1 MKKFFIIIPVL
12 FILLISGIFVLLF
25 TFDANQY
32 KDLLVE
38 KIENIIDK
46 DVKIGDVSLNFL
58 PALSLRIDEISV
70 KNSNKTWGDSI
81 LDAYSVNAGVKLIP
95 LIKKDI
101 EVQYLSIKKLTINIG
116 EESSSSLKP
125 IFRDI
130 ELKGAMTSGDIIIR
144 RLTGLVGGGYFSAK
158 GTLEDVFLQ
167 QRLDVDLALKDIK
180 VSELLPEAESGRPQ
194 FEAMLDMDMQ
204 VSIKGLDVR
213 KSLDTLVATG
223 TARLEKGV
231 LINVNLLNLALS
243 KLSSIL
249 PGLVEELKAKLP
261 PRYSELLKQN
271 YTVFRPMETDFNIKG
286 RKVFFQETEISS
298 DAFYMIG
305 SGYLSIERDLEVSCD
320 LFIPKDLSKAFVDEV
335 YELKYLQNNQGMI
348 TMPVDISGRIPD
360 VSVRPD
366 LDYAM
371 KRLAVAT
378 GERLLKSIFKKDEPS
393 DATGGPDAETSDA
406 SGETQGQEDEEQRK
420 PEPEEVLIR
429 TIFDIISGPDK

>member
-1 MKKFFIIIPVL
+1 MKTFFIIILVL
-12 FILLISGIFVLLF
+12 FILLISGIFVFLF

-38 KIENIIDK
+38 KIEDVIDK
-46 DVKIGDVSLNFL
+46 DVKIGDVSLSFL
-58 PALSLRIDEISV
+58 PVLSLRIDEISV
-70 KNSNKTWGDSI
+70 KDSNKTWGDAI
-81 LDAYSVNAGVKLIP
+81 LGAYSVNAGVKLIP

-101 EVQYLSIKKLTINIG
+101 EVQHLSIKELTINIG
-116 EESSSSLKP
+116 GEPSSSLKP

-130 ELKGAMTSGDIIIR
+130 ELKGAMISGDIVIK
-144 RLTGLVGGGYFSAK
+144 RLTGLVAGGYFSAK
-158 GTLEDVFLQ
+158 GTLEDVFLRQ
-167 QRLDVDLALKDIK
+167 HLEVDLVLKDIK
-180 VSELLPEAESGRPQ
+180 VSDLLPEAGHGRPQ
-194 FEAMLDMDMQ
+194 FEAMLNMDMHA
-204 VSIKGLDVR
+204 SIKGLDMQG
-213 KSLDTLVATG
+213 SLDTLVATG

-231 LINVNLLNLALS
+231 LRNVNLLNLALS

-249 PGLVEELKAKLP
+249 PGLVGELKAKLP
-261 PRYSELLKQN
+261 HRYSELLKQN
-271 YTVFRPMETDFNIKG
+271 YTAFRPIETDFNIKD

-305 SGYLSIERDLEVSCD
+305 SGYLSTERDLRVSCD
-320 LFIPKDLSKAFVDEV
+320 LFIPRDLSKAFVSEV

-348 TMPVDISGRIPD
+348 TMPVDVSGRIPD

-378 GERLLKSIFKKDEPS
+378 GERLLRSIFKKDEPS
-393 DATGGPDAETSDA
+393 DAGASESDTEG
-406 SGETQGQEDEEQRK
+406 SGETQGQKEETQKK

-429 TIFDIISGPDK
+429 TIFDIISGSGK

>member
-1 MKKFFIIIPVL
+1 MKTFFIIVLVL
-12 FILLISGIFVLLF
+12 FVLVIAGIFVFLF
-25 TFDANQY
+25 TFDANKY

-38 KIENIIDK
+38 KIEGIIDR
-46 DVKIGDVSLNFL
+46 DVKIGDVSLSFL

-70 KNSNKTWGDSI
+70 KDSNRTWGDAI

-101 EVQYLSIKKLTINIG
+101 EVQHLSIKELIINIKG
-116 EESSSSLKP
+116 GSSSSLKP
-125 IFRDI
+125 VFRDI
-130 ELKGAMTSGDIIIR
+130 ELKGAMKAGDIVIK
-144 RLTGLVGGGYFSAK
+144 RLTGLVAGGHFSAK
-158 GTLEDVFLQ
+158 GTLEDVFLRQ
-167 QRLDVDLALKDIK
+167 HLDVDLALKDIK
-180 VSELLPEAESGRPQ
+180 VSDLLPEAEPGMPQ
-194 FEAMLDMDMQ
+194 FEAILNMNMQ
-204 VSIKGLDVR
+204 ASIKGLDVQ

-223 TARLEKGV
+223 TARLEDGV
-231 LINVNLLNLALS
+231 LKNVNLLNLALS

-261 PRYSELLKQN
+261 PRYSELLKQD
-271 YTVFRPMETDFNIKG
+271 YSAFRPIETDFNIKG

-320 LFIPKDLSKAFVDEV
+320 LFIPGDLSKAFVDEV

-378 GERLLKSIFKKDEPS
+378 GERLLKSIFKKKEPS
-393 DATGGPDAETSDA
+393 DAGASEPDTGS
-406 SGETQGQEDEEQRK
+406 SGETQGQEGKTQQRK

-429 TIFDIISGPDK
+429 TIFDIISGSDK

>member
-1 MKKFFIIIPVL
+1 MKTFFIVVLVL
-12 FILLISGIFVLLF
+12 FILLISGIFVFLF
-25 TFDANQY
+25 TFDANKY

-38 KIENIIDK
+38 KIEEAIDK

-70 KNSNKTWGDSI
+70 KDSNKTWGDTI
-81 LDAYSVNAGVKLIP
+81 LDAYSINAGVKLIP
-95 LIKKDI
+95 LIKKNI
-101 EVQYLSIKKLTINIG
+101 EVQHLSIKELIINIRG
-116 EESSSSLKP
+116 ESSVSLKP
-125 IFRDI
+125 VFRDI
-130 ELKGAMTSGDIIIR
+130 ELKGAMTSGDIVIK
-144 RLTGLVGGGYFSAK
+144 RLTGLVAGGHFSAK
-158 GTLEDVFLQ
+158 GTLEDVFLRQ
-167 QRLDVDLALKDIK
+167 HLDVDLALKDIK
-180 VSELLPEAESGRPQ
+180 VSDLLPEAESGMPQ
-194 FEAMLDMDMQ
+194 FEAKLNINMQ
-204 VSIKGLDVR
+204 ASIKGLDVQ
-213 KSLDTLVATG
+213 KSLDTLVAIG
-223 TARLEKGV
+223 TARIEEGV
-231 LINVNLLNLALS
+231 LKNVNLLNLALS

-249 PGLVEELKAKLP
+249 PGLVEELRAKLP

-271 YTVFRPMETDFNIKG
+271 YSAFKPIETDFNIKD
-286 RKVFFQETEISS
+286 RKVFFQETKISS

-320 LFIPKDLSKAFVDEV
+320 LFIPGDLSKAFVDEV

-378 GERLLKSIFKKDEPS
+378 GERLLKSIFRKEGPS
-393 DATGGPDAETSDA
+393 DAGASDPDTGG
-406 SGETQGQEDEEQRK
+406 SGETQGQEEETQRK

-429 TIFDIISGPDK
+429 TIFDIISGSDK

>member
-1 MKKFFIIIPVL
+1 MKTFFIIMKKFFI
-12 FILLISGIFVLLF
+12 LLIAGIFVFLF

-38 KIENIIDK
+38 KIEDIVDK

-70 KNSNKTWGDSI
+70 KDSNKTWGDAI
-81 LDAYSVNAGVKLIP
+81 LDAYSVNAGVKLMP

-101 EVQYLSIKKLTINIG
+101 EVQHLSIKELTIDIG
-116 EESSSSLKP
+116 GESSSSLKP

-130 ELKGAMTSGDIIIR
+130 ELKGAMISGDIVIK
-144 RLTGLVGGGYFSAK
+144 RLTGLVAGGYFSAK
-158 GTLEDVFLQ
+158 GTLEDVFLRQ
-167 QRLDVDLALKDIK
+167 HLEVDLVLKDIK
-180 VSELLPEAESGRPQ
+180 VSDLLPEVGHGMPQ
-194 FEAMLDMDMQ
+194 FEAMLNMDMQ
-204 VSIKGLDVR
+204 ASIKGLDIQR
-213 KSLDTLVATG
+213 SLDTLVATG
-223 TARLEKGV
+223 TARIEEGV
-231 LINVNLLNLALS
+231 LRNVNLLNLALS
-243 KLSSIL
+243 KLNSIL
-249 PGLVEELKAKLP
+249 PGLVGELKAKLP

-271 YTVFRPMETDFNIKG
+271 YTAFKPIETDFNIKD

-305 SGYLSIERDLEVSCD
+305 SGYLSIERDLGVSCD
-320 LFIPKDLSKAFVDEV
+320 LFIPRDLSKAFVDEV

-348 TMPVDISGRIPD
+348 TMPVDVSGRIPD

-378 GERLLKSIFKKDEPS
+378 GERLLRSIFKKDEPR
-393 DATGGPDAETSDA
+393 DAGTNEPDTGG
-406 SGETQGQEDEEQRK
+406 SGETQGQKEETQRK

-429 TIFDIISGPDK
+429 TIFDIISGPGK

>member
-1 MKKFFIIIPVL
+1 MKTFFIIMLVF
-12 FILLISGIFVLLF
+12 FILLIAGIFVFLF

-38 KIENIIDK
+38 KIEDIVDK

-70 KNSNKTWGDSI
+70 KDSNKTWGDAI
-81 LDAYSVNAGVKLIP
+81 LDAYSVNAGVKLMP

-101 EVQYLSIKKLTINIG
+101 EVQHLSIKELTIDIG
-116 EESSSSLKP
+116 GESSSSLKP

-130 ELKGAMTSGDIIIR
+130 ELKGAMISGDIVIK
-144 RLTGLVGGGYFSAK
+144 RLTGLVAGGYFSAK
-158 GTLEDVFLQ
+158 GTLEDVFLRQ
-167 QRLDVDLALKDIK
+167 HLEVDLVLKDIK
-180 VSELLPEAESGRPQ
+180 VSDLLPEVGHGMPQ
-194 FEAMLDMDMQ
+194 FEAMLNMDMQ
-204 VSIKGLDVR
+204 ASIKGLDIQR
-213 KSLDTLVATG
+213 SLDTLVATG
-223 TARLEKGV
+223 TARIEEGV
-231 LINVNLLNLALS
+231 LRNVNLLNLALS
-243 KLSSIL
+243 KLNSIL
-249 PGLVEELKAKLP
+249 PGLVGELKAKLP

-271 YTVFRPMETDFNIKG
+271 YTAFKPIETDFNIKD

-305 SGYLSIERDLEVSCD
+305 SGYLSIERDLGVSCD
-320 LFIPKDLSKAFVDEV
+320 LFIPRDLSKAFVDEV

-348 TMPVDISGRIPD
+348 TMPVDVSGRIPD

-378 GERLLKSIFKKDEPS
+378 GERLLRSIFKKDEPR
-393 DATGGPDAETSDA
+393 DAGTNEPDTGG
-406 SGETQGQEDEEQRK
+406 SGETQGQKEETQRK

-429 TIFDIISGPDK
+429 TIFDIISGPGK

>member
-1 MKKFFIIIPVL
+1 MKTFFIIILVL
-12 FILLISGIFVLLF
+12 FILLISGIFVFLF
-25 TFDANQY
+25 TFDANKY

-38 KIENIIDK
+38 KIEEIIDK

-70 KNSNKTWGDSI
+70 KDSNKTWGDAI
-81 LDAYSVNAGVKLIP
+81 LDAYSINAGVKLIP

-101 EVQYLSIKKLTINIG
+101 EVQHLSIKELIINIKG
-116 EESSSSLKP
+116 ESSSLKP
-125 IFRDI
+125 VFRDI
-130 ELKGAMTSGDIIIR
+130 ELKGAMTSGDVIIK
-144 RLTGLVGGGYFSAK
+144 RLTGLVAGGHFSAK
-158 GTLEDVFLQ
+158 GTLEDVFLRQ
-167 QRLDVDLALKDIK
+167 HLDVDLALKDIR
-180 VSELLPEAESGRPQ
+180 VRDLLPEAKPGMPQ
-194 FEAMLDMDMQ
+194 FEAMLNMNMQ
-204 VSIKGLDVR
+204 TSIKGLDVQ

-231 LINVNLLNLALS
+231 LRNVNLLNLALS

-249 PGLVEELKAKLP
+249 PGLVEELRAKLP
-261 PRYSELLKQN
+261 LRYSELLKQN
-271 YTVFRPMETDFNIKG
+271 YSAFKPIETDFNIKG

-298 DAFYMIG
+298 DAFFMIG

-378 GERLLKSIFKKDEPS
+378 GERLLRSIFKKEEPS
-393 DATGGPDAETSDA
+393 DAGASEPDTGG
-406 SGETQGQEDEEQRK
+406 SGETQSQEEETQRK